1 MAGGPAHAAI
11 QGFVGP
17 WAPTTVNGFEN
28 ATQNNGTFTTGVNS
42 AGDTLTSDIANA
54 GDVGHASFFL
64 QNYGYAQTPAI
75 LLPQG
80 NVSYDFTITLFSPT
94 GFVQEFDDFGNGS
107 SSYSSGDVISGSV
120 NFNYA
125 GGYFGYFGVNIDDG
139 RGTAS
144 ATVVLTQFAGPSA
157 IPEPASLL
165 LLATA
170 GAGILVARRRS

>member
-1 MAGGPAHAAI
+1 MIGGPAHAAI

-17 WAPTTVNGFEN
+17 WAPTVANGFEN
-28 ATQNNGTFTTGVNS
+28 ATQNNGTFTTGVNP
-42 AGDTLTSDIANA
+42 AGNTLTSDIANA
-54 GDVGHASFFL
+54 GDLGHASFFL
-64 QNYGYAQTPAI
+64 QNYGYAKTPAI

-80 NVSYDFTITLFSPT
+80 NISYDFAITLFSST
-94 GFVQEFDDFGNGS
+94 GFVQEFDDFGHGS
-107 SSYSSGDVISGSV
+107 SSYSSGHVISGSV
-120 NFNYA
+120 NLNYA

-139 RGTAS
+139 QGTAS
-144 ATVVLTQFAGPSA
+144 AKVVLTQFAGPGA